1 MHSRVGLF
9 FGVSVVLFVV
19 LVYWVI
25 TTNVIGGDEAD
36 IPALHAY
43 RMVGLVILLVWTWG
57 ADEYFWTRNKIDH
70 VLILGFD
77 PRRHHTYHAMFEGA
91 SCLTV
96 VWLFFFLTYVIAKSD
111 DLTPLDFLKL
121 LDPHLYALIFFAVSL
136 VFMLLYQLRSQ
147 FWLLKTLL
155 QIVCTPFTESSFKV
169 NFMTDQLNSLSIIFY
184 DAEHTACYFLYD
196 YWAHDHKC
204 EQYMIRACMAS
215 TPAIWRLMQ
224 SVKQARNTRNK
235 WQLVNAGKYL
245 SNILVS
251 LSSGL
256 HGTIPDSMPL
266 MATWCCLALSSS
278 MYNFAWDLYF
288 DWGLVRPSLLCS
300 FYSSDVPDEELL
312 HKATIS
318 QRYTHVP

>member
-196 YWAHDHKC
+196 YWAHVHDTSVHGFYPSNLASHAEC
-204 EQYMIRACMAS
+204 ETGAEHAKQMAACERRKIPLQHS
-215 TPAIWRLMQ
+215 RVFELWPAR
-224 SVKQARNTRNK
+224 
-235 WQLVNAGKYL
+235 
-245 SNILVS
+245 
-251 LSSGL
+251 
-256 HGTIPDSMPL
+256 HHP
-266 MATWCCLALSSS
+266 
-278 MYNFAWDLYF
+278 
-288 DWGLVRPSLLCS
+288 
-300 FYSSDVPDEELL
+300 
-312 HKATIS
+312 
-318 QRYTHVP
+318 